1 MIKEL
6 NETDLQIIEAARA
19 LFIKNGFEKTE
30 MKDIARSV
38 GIGRSTL
45 YRHFENK
52 SAIIFYIAQQE
63 LYDITSIFTATDLS
77 NTPNG
82 YEAVELLL
90 RAMNEKLLA
99 NIDKV
104 TFLRDFD
111 FAFTGEYPND
121 EMAQSYLTFLRTNA
135 NSMVLTLALQRAIN
149 DGSITTELSA
159 ERLSLA
165 LTNSCLAMAQ
175 RILPREQHYILEH
188 GVSRELLGFNLNI
201 LLRGLRT
208 NQ

>member
-6 NETDLQIIEAARA
+6 SDTDLQIIEAARE

-30 MKDIARSV
+30 MKDIARKI

-63 LYDITSIFTATDLS
+63 LEDITSVFPATDIS
-77 NTPNG
+77 NAQSG
-82 YEAVELLL
+82 YEAVKRLL
-90 RAMNEKLLA
+90 RALNDKLLA

-121 EMAQSYLTFLRTNA
+121 EMAKSYLVFLRSNA
-135 NSMVLTLALQRAIN
+135 NSQVLTMALQSAMD
-149 DGSITTELSA
+149 DGSITTKLTA
-159 ERLSLA
+159 GQLSLT

-175 RILPREQHYILEH
+175 RVLPREQHYNIEH
-188 GVSRELLGFNLNI
+188 GISRELLSFNLDI
-201 LLRGLRT
+201 LLRGIR
-208 NQ
+208 